1 MSNGIE
7 VELDPE
13 LDPEQKPGP
22 VKVLRARREVSRA
35 ARLLV
40 YIATI
45 WVWVELP
52 WELLASSTEGQSF
65 AVRVSKLIFLLAAI
79 LTVMGSAW
87 GRYPFLFI
95 CGLSVWAIAPAL
107 PMEFEKFPLAFVLST
122 GELVSKAAAFLAVHV
137 GCRRVLSAML
147 RSVVGRRP

>member
-7 VELDPE
+7 VELDP
-13 LDPEQKPGP
+13 DPEQKTGP
-22 VKVLRARREVSRA
+22 VKTVRARREVSHV
-35 ARLLV
+35 ARLSV

-52 WELLASSTEGQSF
+52 WELLASSTEGQIL
-65 AVRVSKLIFLLAAI
+65 AVLVSKLIFLIAAI

-107 PMEFEKFPLAFVLST
+107 PMEFEKFPLAFVLSM
-122 GELVSKAAAFLAVHV
+122 GELVSKAAAFLAVHE
-137 GCRRVLSAML
+137 GCGRVLSAV
-147 RSVVGRRP
+147 RKWVVG

>member
-13 LDPEQKPGP
+13 QNSGTAKT
-22 VKVLRARREVSRA
+22 VRARREVSRA
-35 ARLLV
+35 ARLSV

-45 WVWVELP
+45 WVWLELP
-52 WELLASSTEGQSF
+52 WELLAGSTEGQIF
-65 AVRVSKLIFLLAAI
+65 AVLVSKLIFLLAAI

-107 PMEFEKFPLAFVLST
+107 PMEFEKFPLAFVLSA
-122 GELVSKAAAFLAVHV
+122 GELVTKAAAFLAVHG
-137 GCRRVLSAML
+137 GCRRILSAVR
-147 RSVVGRRP
+147 RSVAG

>member
-1 MSNGIE
+1 MSNGVE
-7 VELDPE
+7 VE

-22 VKVLRARREVSRA
+22 AKTVRARREVSRA
-35 ARLLV
+35 ARLSV

-45 WVWVELP
+45 WVWMELP
-52 WELLASSTEGQSF
+52 WELLASSTEGQIF
-65 AVRVSKLIFLLAAI
+65 AVLISKLIFLLAAI

-107 PMEFEKFPLAFVLST
+107 PTEFEKFPLAFVLST
-122 GELVSKAAAFLAVHV
+122 GELVSKAAAFLAIHG
-137 GCRRVLSAML
+137 GCRRVLSAV
-147 RSVVGRRP
+147 RTSIVG